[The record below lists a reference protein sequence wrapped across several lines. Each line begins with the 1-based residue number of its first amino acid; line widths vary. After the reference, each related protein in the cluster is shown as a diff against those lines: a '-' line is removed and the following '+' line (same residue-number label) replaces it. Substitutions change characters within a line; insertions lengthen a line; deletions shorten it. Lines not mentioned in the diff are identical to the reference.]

1 MDTSRRSLVPALER
15 SLAILEV
22 LAQSKGG
29 LTLSQLTRYLNLP
42 KSSVYCL
49 LRTFEENGYLF
60 KQTSSGKYR
69 LTTRLSDLARCALN
83 GMSLREKARPFLK
96 SLSEQTGI
104 AVHLA
109 VVERGSCVLIE
120 KLNPAGS
127 YRCATWVGKQVSLHC
142 TAIGK
147 ALAAWL
153 PETVVERIVSEHG
166 LMRYNDNTICSFRKL
181 KEDLAL
187 VRERGY
193 SLDDEEEEIGVRCLG
208 APIFNGNNEAIAAV
222 SIVGT
227 TTQIHADRFNELVSY
242 VTGTARRITQ
252 ELRGESLEPGDVV
265 PSWNLP
271 SLVDTL
277 PCKVLHAV
285 KLSRAVRTGH
295 SAA

>member
-60 KQTSSGKYR
+60 KQSSNGKYR
-69 LTTRLSDLARCALN
+69 LTTRLSDLARCALT

-96 SLSEQTGI
+96 GLSERTRVT
-104 AVHLA
+104 VHLA
-109 VVERGSCVLIE
+109 VVERGACILIE
-120 KLNPAGS
+120 KVNPAGS
-127 YRCATWVGKQVSLHC
+127 YQSATWIGKEVSLHC

-153 PETVVERIVSEHG
+153 PEALVERIVSEHG

-181 KEDLAL
+181 KEELAL

-208 APIFNGNNEAIAAV
+208 APIFNANDKAIAAI

-227 TTQIHADRFNELVSY
+227 TAQIHADRFNELVSH
-242 VTGTARRITQ
+242 VTGTARRISQ
-252 ELRGESLEPGDVV
+252 ELQSEHLEPGDGV
-265 PSWNLP
+265 PNWNAP
-271 SLVDTL
+271 SMVETV
-277 PCKVLHAV
+277 PCKLLHAA
-285 KLSRAVRTGH
+285 KLSRAIQSSH

>member
-29 LTLSQLTRYLNLP
+29 LTLSQLTRYLSLP

-60 KQTSSGKYR
+60 KQASSGKYR
-69 LTTRLSDLARCALN
+69 LTTRLSDLSRCALN
-83 GMSLREKARPFLK
+83 GMSLREKVRPFLK
-96 SLSEQTGI
+96 SLSEQTSI
-104 AVHLA
+104 TAHLA
-109 VVERGSCVLIE
+109 IVERGSCVLIE
-120 KLNPAGS
+120 KMNPAGS
-127 YRCATWVGKQVSLHC
+127 FRFATWVGKQVSLHC
-142 TAIGK
+142 TALGK

-153 PETVVERIVSEHG
+153 PESVVERIVSEHG

-181 KEDLAL
+181 KEELAL

-193 SLDDEEEEIGVRCLG
+193 SLDDEEEEIGVRCIG
-208 APIFNGNNEAIAAV
+208 APIFNGNNEAIAAI

-227 TTQIHADRFNELVSY
+227 TAQIHADRFNELVSY
-242 VTGTARRITQ
+242 VTGTARLITQ
-252 ELRGESLEPGDVV
+252 ELRGESLDPGDAI
-265 PSWNLP
+265 PSWNVS
-271 SLVDTL
+271 SLSDTL
-277 PCKVLHAV
+277 PCKLLHAAR
-285 KLSRAVRTGH
+285 LSRAVQTRH

>member
-22 LAQSKGG
+22 LAQSRGG

-49 LRTFEENGYLF
+49 LRTFEENGYLS
-60 KQTSSGKYR
+60 KQNSNGKYR
-69 LTTRLSDLARCALN
+69 LTTRLSDLGRCALQ
-83 GMSLREKARPFLK
+83 GMSLREKSRPFLK
-96 SLSEQTGI
+96 TLSEQTGI
-104 AVHLA
+104 TVHLA
-109 VVERGSCVLIE
+109 VVERGACTLIE
-120 KLNPAGS
+120 KLNPVGS
-127 YRCATWVGKQVSLHC
+127 YRSATWVGKQVSLHC
-142 TAIGK
+142 TALGK

-153 PETVVERIVSEHG
+153 PETAVERIVSEHG

-181 KEDLAL
+181 KEELAL

-208 APIFNGNNEAIAAV
+208 APIFNSNNEAIAAV

-252 ELRGESLEPGDVV
+252 ALRDEHLDPGETV
-265 PSWNLP
+265 PSWNV
-271 SLVDTL
+271 SSMVDTL
-277 PCKVLHAV
+277 PCKLLHAAR
-285 KLSRAVRTGH
+285 LSRAVQTSH
-295 SAA
+295 PAA